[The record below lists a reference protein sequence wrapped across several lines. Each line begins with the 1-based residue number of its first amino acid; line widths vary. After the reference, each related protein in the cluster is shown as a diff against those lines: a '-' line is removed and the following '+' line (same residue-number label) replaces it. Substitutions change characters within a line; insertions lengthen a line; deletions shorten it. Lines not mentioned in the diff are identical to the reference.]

1 MIRISDNNSIMCG
14 FYCIT
19 LIEYMLA
26 GKTLLNYTN
35 LFFPNDF
42 KKNGKPT
49 YQYFKDKYVKSQV
62 QIKKQIKQEVILQ
75 NK

>member
-1 MIRISDNNSIMCG
+1 MIRISDNNSVMCG
-14 FYCIT
+14 FYCIA

-42 KKNGKPT
+42 KKNGKST
-49 YQYFKDKYVKSQV
+49 YHYFKDKYVKSQV
-62 QIKKQIKQEVILQ
+62 
-75 NK
+75 